1 MHTSF
6 TGSTKKA
13 RQVNLQGRAN
23 VNAWGKVAGPA
34 NTIAQAQA
42 EREKRALD
50 RRRLN
55 AAKNIQRVWRGHKI
69 RTLKQ
74 EEWRDQYDTIEQQAL
89 SNGQTARRPPES
101 LASQLRLLLR
111 FFDLGSSSDH
121 QRLLLHAEFWSSVLP
136 EKAYTVYEDLLGKL
150 GVTLASALAVFDQV
164 AIDESSDALI
174 SLNMRA
180 NKTALRTVADEMREL
195 RNETQWEAFCS
206 RFPDRYLN
214 RIHLITR
221 YARCTPK
228 YASNIFAAL
237 ATLIRWASQTLPQ
250 MTQGLI
256 ASNAIACIE
265 RVSIGWAADT
275 QATFSMITET
285 YTELAGQFLAL
296 EGLYRLPNTLSRLVE
311 HIDLETLATSIN
323 MRLDVQP
330 RWLAP
335 QDARNLL
342 NYMAYSRMSR
352 SNPGTRALSTLVVIT
367 TLLGLAEQMP
377 EDSEMA
383 DPQGIDQFLADIAE
397 LPGVDAA
404 TSAKIMAKYAL
415 SLLRAFSNRAYD
427 IRMRIFLNP
436 SAATSSGKPFT
447 SIQYFWQA
455 SRQTEIFR
463 IVAQSQRNVLLLL
476 KPELSSEI
484 EQIGRPGLSAKRNS
498 QAWKDDWRLILFF
511 LEMYTSAL
519 KLMDDEEFF
528 SSDESISTFSNGAQ
542 QDSRRGRG
550 SLPLADVVQMVIFLK
565 NLTYTL
571 YWNTAELSSRPESS
585 HELSARFGAAIS
597 GAETRPSTTQPDL
610 AGLEGVTQTYLKG
623 LTTGVLRML
632 HERDSRRKFLPDNSW
647 LMTSQVD
654 MTSFI
659 PEVVHEEEKRL
670 TLGDV
675 EEEDESDEDLD
686 EPAANSTSSWS
697 SRLSNRNRS
706 YGGLGL
712 RQPEIVNRFVR
723 KQERAQRR
731 NQVAAVAPRLELLRN
746 LPFFIPFETRVNIFR
761 QFVHNDQYRRRNGAV
776 DPHVWR
782 MTVESMEL
790 GRGAVSG
797 RELLHRHTAKIRRES
812 VFDDAFAQFYP
823 LGEGLKEPI
832 YIKFFD
838 NQGIEERGIDG
849 GGVTKEFLT
858 SITSQAFSPEPP
870 GLSWFVE
877 NDQHYLHP
885 NSDLYEIL
893 IERNRRMGHPLRSEE
908 TIEGIRT
915 LRKQYEFMGRVVGK
929 CLYEGILIDVRF
941 AGFFLLKWALTGG
954 TTSATNET
962 AYRPTLNDMR
972 DMDPDIYHHLLALK
986 NWTGNVEEDFGLNFT
1001 ITDNM
1006 AVDDKGNTF
1015 SKTREL
1021 IRDGANTPVTNTNR
1035 LLYIDRFVRYRLQN
1049 HPKVVTDAFLRGL
1062 GQMIE
1067 PMWLAMFNQKELQW
1081 LIGGDDSE
1089 LDLIDLRRNTELG
1102 GIYQRGDDP
1111 QDHPTIEIFWSVLK
1125 EMDDKDRREILRFAT
1140 STPRAPLLG
1149 FSNLNPRFSIR
1160 DSTNDEGRHDLNRL
1174 PTSSTCVNQL
1184 KLPPYKSKA
1193 QMKEKLLYAAR
1204 SGAGFDLS

>member
-23 VNAWGKVAGPA
+23 VNPWSKTAGLA

-55 AAKNIQRVWRGHKI
+55 AAKNIQRVWRGHAG
-69 RTLKQ
+69 RRRKQ
-74 EEWRDQYDTIEQQAL
+74 SEWRQQWDESRAAVTASSKIERSGGRHTHQQ
-89 SNGQTARRPPES
+89 SDFERVRQS
-101 LASQLRLLLR
+101 LM
-111 FFDLGSSSDH
+111 
-121 QRLLLHAEFWSSVLP
+121 LLLHFFNIWSVEDHTRLLDMAESLNVEVQRDMLASLP
-136 EKAYTVYEDLLGKL
+136 LEQL
-150 GVTLASALAVFDQV
+150 GVLLARALEIYDQV
-164 AIDESSDALI
+164 AQRSQGVPPAE
-174 SLNMRA
+174 
-180 NKTALRTVADEMREL
+180 V
-195 RNETQWEAFCS
+195 
-206 RFPDRYLN
+206 DRYLGSLL
-214 RIHLITR
+214 RVTQSIPHMTR
-221 YARCTPK
+221 NF
-228 YASNIFAAL
+228 ASKVFAAL
-237 ATLIRWASQTLPQ
+237 TQLLKSWMARTIPIGTQQLFADNAIFCLHH
-250 MTQGLI
+250 TQG
-256 ASNAIACIE
+256 
-265 RVSIGWAADT
+265 DT
-275 QATFSMITET
+275 LTNIYVEYAKLLTV
-285 YTELAGQFLAL
+285 TELYLFP
-296 EGLYRLPNTLSRLVE
+296 ETLDMLVQST
-311 HIDLETLATSIN
+311 DLELLARAIIEKTAG
-323 MRLDVQP
+323 P
-330 RWLAP
+330 WLTAGESGI
-335 QDARNLL
+335 LL
-342 NYMAYSRMSR
+342 SYLAYSRESQCAKGSKSAPVLIAM
-352 SNPGTRALSTLVVIT
+352 T
-367 TLLGLAEQMP
+367 TLLALSESTFFEDADAGGTPDVVREQLHKLP
-377 EDSEMA
+377 KPRS
-383 DPQGIDQFLADIAE
+383 IDQFLEDIAS
-397 LPGVDAA
+397 LQVDPAS
-404 TSAKIMAKYAL
+404 SAKIMSKYAL
-415 SLLRAFSNRAYD
+415 SLLRAFPGRAYD

-436 SAATSSGKPFT
+436 TSITSSDRPLT
-447 SIQYFWQA
+447 SIQYFWEA
-455 SRQTEIFR
+455 SQQTEIFT
-463 IVAQSQRNVLLLL
+463 IVTQSQKNVLALL
-476 KPELSSEI
+476 KPDTSSETY
-484 EQIGRPGLSAKRNS
+484 QIGRPSLTVKRNS
-498 QAWKDDWRLILFF
+498 PAWKDDWRLILFF

-528 SSDESISTFSNGAQ
+528 SSDGFPTATMNGIQ
-542 QDSRRGRG
+542 QDSRQSRG
-550 SLPLADVVQMVIFLK
+550 SLPLSDVVRMVTFLK

-571 YWNTAELSSRPESS
+571 YWSTAELSRNPGSS
-585 HELSARFGAAIS
+585 HELSVQLGYSTSNAD
-597 GAETRPSTTQPDL
+597 TRSLNTQPDL
-610 AGLEGVTQTYLKG
+610 AGLEGVTQSYLKG

-632 HERDSRRKFLPDNSW
+632 HERDSRRKFLLDNAW

-654 MTSFI
+654 MNNFI

-675 EEEDESDEDLD
+675 EEEEESDDDLD
-686 EPAANSTSSWS
+686 ETAANSTTDWS
-697 SRLSNRNRS
+697 SRFRS
-706 YGGLGL
+706 QTRSGGLGL
-712 RQPEIVNRFVR
+712 RQPEILNRFAR
-723 KQERAQRR
+723 KHERAQRR

-761 QFVHNDQYRRRNGAV
+761 QFVHNDQYRRRNGAI

-782 MTVESMEL
+782 MTVEQMEL
-790 GRGAVSG
+790 GRGAING
-797 RELLHRHTAKIRRES
+797 RELLSRHTAKIRRDS
-812 VFDDAFAQFYP
+812 VFSDAFAQFYP

-838 NQGIEERGIDG
+838 SQGIEERGIDG

-858 SITSQAFSPEPP
+858 SITSQAFSPSPP

-885 NSDLYEIL
+885 NADLHEIV
-893 IERNRRMGHPLRSEE
+893 IERNRRIGHELRSEV
-908 TIEGIRT
+908 TLGGIRD
-915 LRKQYEFMGRVVGK
+915 LKKQYEFMGRVVGK

-986 NWTGNVEEDFGLNFT
+986 TWSGNVEEDFGLNFT

-1006 AVDDKGNTF
+1006 TIDAEGNTF

-1021 IRDGANTPVTNTNR
+1021 IQDGANTPVTNANR
-1035 LLYIDRFVRYRLQN
+1035 LLYIDRFVRYRLQH
-1049 HPKVVTDAFLRGL
+1049 HPKVVTDAFLKGL

-1089 LDLIDLRRNTELG
+1089 LDLVDLRRNTELG

-1111 QDHPTIEIFWSVLK
+1111 QDHPTIEMFWNVLR
-1125 EMDDKDRREILRFAT
+1125 EMNDKDRREILRFAT

-1149 FSNLNPRFSIR
+1149 FSNLHPRFSIR

-1184 KLPPYKSKA
+1184 KLPPYKNKA
-1193 QMKEKLLYAAR
+1193 QMREKLLYAAK

>member
-13 RQVNLQGRAN
+13 RQVNLQGRVN
-23 VNAWGKVAGPA
+23 VNGWSKAAGPA
-34 NTIAQAQA
+34 STVAQAQA

-55 AAKNIQRVWRGHKI
+55 AAKNIQRVWRGH
-69 RTLKQ
+69 RSRREKQ
-74 EEWRDQYDTIEQQAL
+74 VEWRDQYDAHEQQVL
-89 SNGQTARRPPES
+89 SSGQTLARSPED
-101 LASQLRLLLR
+101 LAGQLRLLLR
-111 FFDLGSSSDH
+111 FFNLKSSSDH
-121 QRLLLHAEFWSSVLP
+121 QRLLLHAERWG
-136 EKAYTVYEDLLGKL
+136 TVPPARGSAENDSLLSKL
-150 GVTLASALAVFDQV
+150 GIKVASALAVFAQV
-164 AIDESSDALI
+164 ATIKPAEASGLGVMQAP
-174 SLNMRA
+174 NTYA
-180 NKTALRTVADEMREL
+180 RTIADEIKEL
-195 RNETQWEAFCS
+195 RDETQWQAFCL
-206 RFPDRYLN
+206 RVPDRYLQS
-214 RIHLITR
+214 ISLI
-221 YARCTPK
+221 ARFTHCTPDN
-228 YASNIFAAL
+228 ASKVFLAL
-237 ATLIRWASQTLPQ
+237 ARLIEWAPQPLPES
-250 MTQGLI
+250 TQGLV
-256 ASNAIACIE
+256 AANAINCIVGCSASE
-265 RVSIGWAADT
+265 CASDEPSPISATLRVHSEFVGRLLT
-275 QATFSMITET
+275 
-285 YTELAGQFLAL
+285 L
-296 EGLYRLPNTLSRLVE
+296 EGLYKLPSTLSAFATATSLD
-311 HIDLETLATSIN
+311 IIATSIN
-323 MRLDVQP
+323 LRLEAHP
-330 RWLAP
+330 RWLTP
-335 QDARNLL
+335 QDARNILKYL
-342 NYMAYSRMSR
+342 CYSRR
-352 SNPGTRALSTLVVIT
+352 TLNTPETRALSTLVAIT
-367 TLLGLAEQMP
+367 TLLELAEQLP
-377 EDSEMA
+377 EDNELAEAQS
-383 DPQGIDQFLADIAE
+383 IDRFLADIAA
-397 LPGVDAA
+397 LPGVDSA
-404 TSAKIMAKYAL
+404 TTAKIMAKYAL

-436 SAATSSGKPFT
+436 TTSTSSGKPLT

-455 SRQTEIFR
+455 SRQTDIFK
-463 IVAQSQRNVLLLL
+463 IVTQSQRNVLPLL
-476 KPELSSEI
+476 KPEFSTET
-484 EQIGRPGLSAKRNS
+484 EQIGRRGLAAKLVLQS
-498 QAWKDDWRLILFF
+498 WKDDWRLILFF
-511 LEMYTSAL
+511 FEMYTSAL

-528 SSDESISTFSNGAQ
+528 LSDESMATFGSGAKEDNRQ
-542 QDSRRGRG
+542 GRG
-550 SLPLADVVQMVIFLK
+550 SLPLADIAQMVIFLK

-571 YWNTAELSSRPESS
+571 YWNTYELSSRSESRE
-585 HELSARFGAAIS
+585 ELTARLGAAIT
-597 GAETRPSTTQPDL
+597 GGETRSSITQPDL
-610 AGLEGVTQTYLKG
+610 AGLEGVTQSYLKG

-632 HERDSRRKFLPDNSW
+632 HERDSRRKFLPENSW

-670 TLGDV
+670 TLGDI
-675 EEEDESDEDLD
+675 EEEVESEDDLD
-686 EPAANSTSSWS
+686 DAAAQNTSDWS
-697 SRLSNRNRS
+697 SRISGRTPS
-706 YGGLGL
+706 YGFTA
-712 RQPEIVNRFVR
+712 RSNTVVNRFVR
-723 KQERAQRR
+723 KQERAKRR

-761 QFVHNDQYRRRNGAV
+761 QFVHNDQYRRRNGAI

-782 MTVESMEL
+782 MTVEHMEL
-790 GRGAVSG
+790 GRGAG
-797 RELLHRHTAKIRRES
+797 RELLSRHTAKIRRES

-858 SITSQAFSPEPP
+858 SITSQAFSPDPP

-893 IERNRRMGHPLRSEE
+893 LERSRRLGQEPRSEE
-908 TIEGIRT
+908 TLESTRN

-954 TTSATNET
+954 TTSASNET
-962 AYRPTLNDMR
+962 AYRATLNDMR

-1006 AVDDKGNTF
+1006 TIDETGKTF
-1015 SKTREL
+1015 SRTREL
-1021 IRDGANTPVTNTNR
+1021 IPNGANTPVTNANR
-1035 LLYIDRFVRYRLQN
+1035 LLYIDRFVRYRLQY
-1049 HPKVVTDAFLRGL
+1049 HPKVVTDAFLKGL

-1081 LIGGDDSE
+1081 LIGGDDNE
-1089 LDLIDLRRNTELG
+1089 LDLLDLRRNTDLG

-1111 QDHPTIEIFWSVLK
+1111 ADHPTIELFWDVLK
-1125 EMDDKDRREILRFAT
+1125 EMDDRDRREVLRFAT

-1184 KLPPYKSKA
+1184 KLPPYTSKA
-1193 QMKEKLLYAAR
+1193 LMREKLLYAAR

>member
-23 VNAWGKVAGPA
+23 VNPWGKVAGPA
-34 NTIAQAQA
+34 STIAQAQA

-55 AAKNIQRVWRGHKI
+55 AAKNIQKVWRGHRSRRRQKV
-69 RTLKQ
+69 
-74 EEWRDQYDTIEQQAL
+74 EWRNQYDAVEQKAFSCGQAN
-89 SNGQTARRPPES
+89 SRPQED
-101 LASQLRLLLR
+101 LASQLQLLLR
-111 FFDLGSSSDH
+111 FFDLRSSSDH
-121 QRLLLHAEFWSSVLP
+121 ERLLLHVDFWVLVLTDRDDT
-136 EKAYTVYEDLLGKL
+136 AYGDLLGRL
-150 GVTLASALAVFDQV
+150 VDTLAGAV
-164 AIDESSDALI
+164 
-174 SLNMRA
+174 SLFGWAGTEEIVITSGSRHLQGSRN
-180 NKTALRTVADEMREL
+180 VPQFIADEIKEL
-195 RNETQWEAFCS
+195 QDEAHWKAFCS
-206 RFPDRYLN
+206 RILDQYL
-214 RIHLITR
+214 RSLYFI
-221 YARCTPK
+221 ARFAQFTSHHAPK
-228 YASNIFAAL
+228 VFLAL
-237 ATLIRWASQTLPQ
+237 ASLIQWQTWLLPEN
-250 MTQGLI
+250 TQDLVAANAI
-256 ASNAIACIE
+256 NYIKRFSNA
-265 RVSIGWAADT
+265 AAVNPMGSSLT
-275 QATFSMITET
+275 VLEAYS
-285 YTELAGQFLAL
+285 ELAGRLLAL
-296 EGLYRLPNTLSRLVE
+296 EGLYRLPSTMKALIASV
-311 HIDLETLATSIN
+311 DLETLAASIN
-323 MRLDVQP
+323 KRLDAQP

-335 QDARNLL
+335 QDARNIL
-342 NYMAYSRMSR
+342 NYFSYSRRAQNTS
-352 SNPGTRALSTLVVIT
+352 GTRALSTLVVIT
-367 TLLGLAEQMP
+367 TLLGMAEHIP
-377 EDSEMA
+377 EDSDMA
-383 DPQGIDQFLADIAE
+383 EPQSIDRFLAEIAA
-397 LPGVDAA
+397 LPGVDTA
-404 TSAKIMAKYAL
+404 TTAKIMAKYAL
-415 SLLRAFSNRAYD
+415 GLLRVFSSRAYD

-436 SAATSSGKPFT
+436 AATTSSGRPLT

-455 SRQTEIFR
+455 SRQTEIFK
-463 IVAQSQRNVLLLL
+463 IIAQSQRNVLSLL
-476 KPELSSEI
+476 KPELSTET
-484 EQIGRPGLSAKRNS
+484 EQIGRPGLAAKRNS

-511 LEMYTSAL
+511 FEMYTSAL

-528 SSDESISTFSNGAQ
+528 SSDEPSATFSNDAKL
-542 QDSRRGRG
+542 DNRRGRG
-550 SLPLADVVQMVIFLK
+550 SLPLPDVIQMVKFLK

-571 YWNTAELSSRPESS
+571 YWNTSELSSVSESRD
-585 HELSARFGAAIS
+585 ELSVRIGATIS
-597 GAETRPSTTQPDL
+597 GGEVRTPTTQPDL
-610 AGLEGVTQTYLKG
+610 AGLDGVTQSYLKG
-623 LTTGVLRML
+623 LTTGILRML
-632 HERDSRRKFLPDNSW
+632 HERDSRRKFMPNDSW

-675 EEEDESDEDLD
+675 EEEVESDDDVDESAPQGILD
-686 EPAANSTSSWS
+686 WS
-697 SRLSNRNRS
+697 SRFSGRPRS
-706 YGGLGL
+706 YGGFSA
-712 RQPEIVNRFVR
+712 RPDMMVNRFVR

-782 MTVESMEL
+782 MTVEHMEV
-790 GRGAVSG
+790 GRGAG
-797 RELLHRHTAKIRRES
+797 RELLSRHTAKIRRES
-812 VFDDAFAQFYP
+812 VFNDAFEQFYP

-858 SITSQAFSPEPP
+858 SITSQAFSPNPP

-885 NSDLYEIL
+885 NADLYEIL
-893 IERNRRMGHPLRSEE
+893 IESNRRIGHQLRSEE
-908 TIEGIRT
+908 TLDSIRN
-915 LRKQYEFMGRVVGK
+915 LRKQYEFLGRVVGK

-1006 AVDDKGNTF
+1006 TIDDKGNTF

-1021 IRDGANTPVTNTNR
+1021 IQNGANTPVTNANR
-1035 LLYIDRFVRYRLQN
+1035 LLYIDRFVRYRLQH
-1049 HPKVVTDAFLRGL
+1049 HPKVVTDAFLKGL

-1089 LDLIDLRRNTELG
+1089 LDLIDLRRNTDLG

-1111 QDHPTIEIFWSVLK
+1111 QDHPTIELFWAVLK
-1125 EMDDKDRREILRFAT
+1125 EMDDKDRREVLRFAT

-1184 KLPPYKSKA
+1184 KLPPYTSKA
-1193 QMKEKLLYAAR
+1193 QMREKLLYAAR